1 MLENIISIE
10 SGSRQMNIAK
20 RLEKYCKVPAL
31 AGFEEPMID
40 ALYSDLKPF
49 CDSIDVD
56 ILGNVIGKINGTNPG
71 SSNLMIFAHIDS
83 IGMII
88 KSIDEN
94 GYLRME
100 RLGGVPEKVLPAKT
114 VVVRRKNGAHV
125 TGVIGTTSHHFTAP
139 ADKYVVTPITEL
151 FIDIGAKNLAEV
163 LELGIDIGS
172 PVLYE
177 PSFRELL
184 NGRVSGTS
192 IDDRGGC
199 AVLVEVAQRL
209 KVSPPKA
216 DIFIVGSVQEEFNL
230 RGAMVA
236 AQKILPTAAIS
247 IDLSVSCDTPD
258 LSGKSSLGLGLGPV
272 LGTMTFHG
280 RGTLNGLI
288 PHPKMLDLFEAAA
301 KSQNIKTQKHAS
313 LGMLTD
319 ASYVQLVGGGVA
331 CLDAGWATRYTH
343 SGVEV
348 CQVSDLEQLATIVT
362 EVAQKFSS
370 NLDFSRNPTNS

>member
-1 MLENIISIE
+1 MSNKKVTTDLNIV
-10 SGSRQMNIAK
+10 NL
-20 RLEKYCKVPAL
+20 LEKYCKIPAL
-31 AGFEEPMID
+31 AGFEEPMIE
-40 ALYSDLKPF
+40 ALYLDLQPF

-56 ILGNVIGKINGTNPG
+56 VLGNVIATIGGTEPG
-71 SSNLMIFAHIDS
+71 VSDLMIFAHIDS
-83 IGMII
+83 IGMIV

-100 RLGGVPEKVLPAKT
+100 RLGGVPEKVLPAKS
-114 VVVRRKNGAHV
+114 VVIRAKNGRHV
-125 TGVIGTTSHHFTAP
+125 TGVIGTTSHHFTP
-139 ADKYVVTPITEL
+139 PEDKFRVTPIAGL
-151 FIDIGAKNLAEV
+151 YIDIGAKNLEEV
-163 LELGIDIGS
+163 LELGINIGS

-199 AVLVEVAQRL
+199 AVLVEVAKRL
-209 KVSPPKA
+209 KLKPPKA
-216 DIFIVGSVQEEFNL
+216 NIFIVGSVQEEFNL

-236 AQKILPTAAIS
+236 AQKILPAAAIS

-258 LSGKSSLGLGLGPV
+258 LSGKSNLGIGLGPV
-272 LGTMTFHG
+272 FGTMTFHG
-280 RGTLNGLI
+280 RGTLNGLV
-288 PHPKMLDLFEAAA
+288 PHPKMLELFENAANSL
-301 KSQNIKTQKHAS
+301 KIETQRHAS

-331 CLDAGWATRYTH
+331 CLDVGWATRYTH

-348 CQVSDLEQLATIVT
+348 CQISDLDELATLVT
-362 EVAQKFSS
+362 EVAQAFSPHS
-370 NLDFSRNPTNS
+370 DFRRHPSLA

>member
-1 MLENIISIE
+1 MSKKI
-10 SGSRQMNIAK
+10 GSRDMSIVK
-20 RLEKYCKVPAL
+20 LLEKYCKIPAL
-31 AGFEEPMID
+31 AGFEEPMIN
-40 ALYSDLKPF
+40 ALYLDLKPF

-56 ILGNVIGKINGTNPG
+56 VLGNVVAKISGTHPG

-83 IGMII
+83 IGMIV

-94 GYLRME
+94 GYLKME
-100 RLGGVPEKVLPAKT
+100 RVGGVPEKVLPAKS
-114 VVVRRKNGAHV
+114 VVIRSKNGTHV
-125 TGVIGTTSHHFTAP
+125 TGVIGTTSHHFTP
-139 ADKYVVTPITEL
+139 PEEKFVVTPIGEL
-151 FIDIGAKNLAEV
+151 YIDIGAKDFAEV
-163 LELGIDIGS
+163 LELGINIGS
-172 PVLYE
+172 PILYE

-209 KVSPPKA
+209 KLNPSKA
-216 DIFIVGSVQEEFNL
+216 DIIIVGSVQEEFNL

-247 IDLSVSCDTPD
+247 IDLSVACDTPD
-258 LSGKSSLGLGLGPV
+258 LFAKGSLGIGLGPV

-288 PHPKMLDLFEAAA
+288 PHPKMLELFDVAATSL
-301 KSQNIKTQKHAS
+301 KIETQRHAS
-313 LGMLTD
+313 LGILTD
-319 ASYVQLVGGGVA
+319 ASYVQLVGDGVA
-331 CLDAGWATRYTH
+331 CLDVGWATRYTH

-348 CQVSDLEQLATIVT
+348 CQVSDLEDLATLVT
-362 EVAQKFSS
+362 EVARTICPDQ
-370 NLDFSRNPTNS
+370 DFRRHPTVA

>member
-1 MLENIISIE
+1 MSQKT
-10 SGSRQMNIAK
+10 GSRDMSIAK

-40 ALYSDLKPF
+40 ALYMDLKPI

-56 ILGNVIGKINGTNPG
+56 VLGNVIGKINGTDPG
-71 SSNLMIFAHIDS
+71 SSNLMIFAHTDS

-94 GYLRME
+94 GYLKME
-100 RLGGVPEKVLPAKT
+100 RVGGVPEKVLPAKS
-114 VVVRRKNGAHV
+114 VVIRSKNGTHI
-125 TGVIGTTSHHFTAP
+125 TGVIGTTSHHFTPPEA
-139 ADKYVVTPITEL
+139 KYVVTPIAEL
-151 FIDIGAKNLAEV
+151 FIDIGAKSRAEV

-172 PVLYE
+172 PVVYE
-177 PSFRELL
+177 PSFHELL

-209 KVSPPKA
+209 KLNPSKA
-216 DIFIVGSVQEEFNL
+216 DIYIVGSVQEEFNL

-258 LSGKSSLGLGLGPV
+258 LTGKSSLGIGLGPV

-288 PHPKMLDLFEAAA
+288 PHPKMLELFDASAHSL
-301 KSQNIKTQKHAS
+301 KIKTQKHAS

-331 CLDAGWATRYTH
+331 CVDVGWATRYTH

-348 CQVSDLEQLATIVT
+348 CQISDLEELANLVT
-362 EVAQKFSS
+362 QVAQEFSP
-370 NLDFSRNPTNS
+370 NLDFRRHPAVS